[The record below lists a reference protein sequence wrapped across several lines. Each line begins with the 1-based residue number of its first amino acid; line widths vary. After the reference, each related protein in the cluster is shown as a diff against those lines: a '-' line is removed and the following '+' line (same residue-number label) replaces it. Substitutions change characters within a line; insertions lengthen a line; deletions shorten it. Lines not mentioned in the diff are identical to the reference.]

1 MQKYIFIM
9 LIALLSS
16 CSEGGNF
23 PEVIKNTATAK
34 HTNIPGTRLSVII
47 PPGFSIAGG
56 YMGLRKSSAVLQVY
70 DLTDGNFFNS
80 GAIYNKDKFERE
92 GAQILEYKDVVVDGF
107 KGKYIHMKNNDN
119 TLVYTLAFGDST
131 FCTTVL
137 GIYHED
143 EQAEGKELKGILESI
158 AYDVNKKID
167 PFSRAVF
174 KIDDTASAFK
184 FSKLTG
190 SAYIYTWGG
199 KDLKFNDD
207 EPYVIITAVNYNA
220 VTPLPAIADSV
231 FKTVEDEHGM
241 TERDIKN
248 AQQLN
253 TYNYPAYEREVYG
266 MSNGKL
272 TLLYE
277 LALVKDK
284 NMVVYAGHSKTDFT
298 TNLALFKELSRTI
311 TFK

>member
-1 MQKYIFIM
+1 
-9 LIALLSS
+9 
-16 CSEGGNF
+16 
-23 PEVIKNTATAK
+23 VIRNTVTAK

-47 PPGFSIAGG
+47 PPGYNIAGG

-70 DLTDGNFFNS
+70 DLTDGNFFTS

-92 GAQILEYKDVVVDGF
+92 GAQILDYKDVIVDGF
-107 KGKYIHMKNNDN
+107 KGKYIYMKNNDN

-137 GIYHED
+137 GIYP
-143 EQAEGKELKGILESI
+143 EGEEGEGTELKDILESV

-174 KIDDTASAFK
+174 KINDSVSAFK

-199 KDLKFNDD
+199 KELKFNED

-220 VTPLPAIADSV
+220 VTPLNAIADSV
-231 FKTVEDEHGM
+231 FKSVEDEHGM
-241 TERDIKN
+241 TDRDIKN
-248 AQQLN
+248 AQEVQ

-266 MSNGKL
+266 MSNGRL

-284 NMVVYAGHSKTDFT
+284 NMVVFAGHSKNDFV
-298 TNLALFKELSRTI
+298 TNLASFKSLSRTI